1 MDIGTKSF
9 IVCSQNGGNTMI
21 RSLWTAASGMKSQ
34 QTNVDTISNNLANAS
49 TTGYKKETAE
59 FKSLLY
65 QTLQDETTVADGSA
79 KPVSAQVGLG
89 VRNSAI
95 ISRYT
100 QGAFTTTDNPLDIAI
115 SGDGFFSVGM
125 PDGSVGYTRN
135 GSFSVAMVQNQ
146 DYYTIATSDGYP
158 LLDVN
163 GNPIQ
168 ISKQYDATKL
178 TIADDGSLSYYDA
191 KGNEKAFDIVIGI
204 VQFTNPSGLDKTSD
218 SILRESPASGQPI
231 MEARA
236 NNIKKSTLKQ
246 GYLEASNVQTVDE
259 MVNLIIAQRTYEMNS
274 KIVTASDEML
284 QQANNLRA

>member
-1 MDIGTKSF
+1 
-9 IVCSQNGGNTMI
+9 MI

-65 QTLQDETTVADGSA
+65 QTLQDDTTRSDGTA
-79 KPVSAQVGLG
+79 KPVTAQVGLG

-95 ISRYT
+95 VSRYT
-100 QGAFTTTDNPLDIAI
+100 QGAFTTTDNPLDVAIA
-115 SGDGFFSVGM
+115 GDGFFSIGM

-135 GSFSVAMVQNQ
+135 VSFSVAMVQNQ
-146 DYYTIATSDGYP
+146 DVYTIATSDGYP

-168 ISKQYDATKL
+168 ISKQYDASKL
-178 TIADDGSLSYYDA
+178 AISEDGTISYYDA
-191 KGNEKAFDIVIGI
+191 KGNQIPFNITIGI

-218 SILRESPASGQPI
+218 SILKQTAASGAPI
-231 MEARA
+231 MEATN
-236 NNIKKSTLKQ
+236 NNIQKSSLKQ
-246 GYLEASNVQTVDE
+246 GHLEASNVQTVDE

-284 QQANNLRA
+284 QQANNLRS